1 MIKHQP
7 DYLIIDFYGDLHYGV
22 QQIVESY
29 ITNKKWLFQK
39 TSQYQILD
47 KGMEM
52 LLFYVHYEMPFYQ
65 DFSRKFLNIV
75 LADTR
80 RELEAAKRKIEIA
93 GSGKGGKIKK
103 YVLYIIKM
111 LYFHK

>member
-103 YVLYIIKM
+103 YFLYIIKM
-111 LYFHK
+111 LYFNK